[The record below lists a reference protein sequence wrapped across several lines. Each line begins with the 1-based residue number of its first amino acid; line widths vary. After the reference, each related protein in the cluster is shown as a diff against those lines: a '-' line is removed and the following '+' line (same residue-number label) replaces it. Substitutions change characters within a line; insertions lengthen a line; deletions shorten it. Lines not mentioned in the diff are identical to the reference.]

1 MPDHPA
7 MPEAA
12 ELTQWRRHIHA
23 HPETA
28 FEEVQTSDFVAERLT
43 EMGLEVHRGLA
54 KTGVIG
60 VLRFGRPGPSIGLRA
75 DMDALHVT
83 EKTNVAHQ
91 SRHPGRMHACGHDGH
106 TTMLLGAAKALAKR
120 TDLTGTINFIFQP
133 AEENEGG
140 GRVMVEEGLFDKFPM
155 ERVYGMHN
163 WPGLPAGQFALRSG
177 PMMASFDIFEVTVSG
192 KGGHAAMPHQSIDPV
207 VVASQLVLAWQSIVS
222 RNVPPL
228 ESAVI
233 SVTQIHA
240 GDTWNVIPDEVVL
253 RGTVRTFLPE
263 IQAMVETRMRDT
275 ATKLAGAFGATAEFR
290 YEKRY
295 PATINTAAETETART
310 AAASLGGEPVR
321 TDLAPSMG
329 GEDFAFLLQARP
341 GCYVWIGNGPSE
353 GGKNLHSPHYDFND
367 AILPTGVRYW
377 VALAE
382 KELGA
387 A

>member
-7 MPEAA
+7 LPEAA

-295 PATINTAAETETART
+295 PATINTAAETETAHT